1 MARNEPAT
9 HPLLPSSHLWLEMSP
24 PPTLFTYVQFT
35 LRTFATIEECLLGF
49 DNPLCMF
56 ALHRSTIYT
65 VTNPLVRTSFL
76 YQCNFNDRGT
86 LSRRLKYG
94 MRGLCTV
101 IIPLLQDEALSPEH
115 LRRTLLDRRIGLH
128 TFQTIHSD
136 YDNTGT
142 IYTLTRPL
150 HSIPSWIYD
159 PLCVALASLVAIND
173 QVSWFEWS
181 ASEDTALYV
190 EARRMQQ
197 NP

>member
-1 MARNEPAT
+1 M
-9 HPLLPSSHLWLEMSP
+9 
-24 PPTLFTYVQFT
+24 
-35 LRTFATIEECLLGF
+35 
-49 DNPLCMF
+49 
-56 ALHRSTIYT
+56 
-65 VTNPLVRTSFL
+65 
-76 YQCNFNDRGT
+76 
-86 LSRRLKYG
+86 
-94 MRGLCTV
+94 
-101 IIPLLQDEALSPEH
+101 
-115 LRRTLLDRRIGLH
+115 H

-142 IYTLTRPL
+142 IYSLPRPL
-150 HSIPSWIYD
+150 HSIPCWIYD